1 MLVLVVAGL
10 SADAASFKGTYSHYS
25 KGEDISVL
33 LSDFATSQGYSSS
46 CTNEVKGN
54 VSGRFDKIQPNKFLT
69 GIKTAFGVSYYSLGK
84 TLFFYSDKENSQA
97 IFRPSS
103 VEPSNLVQLLKSAG
117 VVAFELPIRV
127 DASGM
132 LLVNGPDQYVKT
144 IIELAQRLD
153 KDQERQVVMEVFKLK
168 HAKADDYEFNNS
180 DKTVII
186 PGVASILQRMVSGS
200 SPENSSIAV
209 TVKSQ
214 QLTGLKGSGL
224 ASSAKGNSSTLS
236 SPISSNSTTTGNDG
250 FSPTITASTRLNAV
264 IINDYRY
271 RMPFYKKV
279 ISELDVPVKLV
290 ELHAAII
297 DIDVD
302 ATDSLGID
310 WNASKKSGK
319 WSYGGA
325 SGTNT
330 LSGVMPSNGNG
341 GGIFSTVFNSSSS
354 SFMMQINMLEEDNRA
369 KTLGRP
375 SILTFDNVEATL
387 EDTTTSY
394 IKVEGYQDSDLFQ
407 IVSGTVLRVTPHIID
422 DGNGDKFIQMVIS
435 IQTNQDTDG
444 NLRVTEGNVPTVK
457 QTRINTQAIVKQGQS
472 LLLGG
477 YYVENK
483 SNVNTGIP
491 GLKNA
496 PLVGALFGSDTDTS
510 YRRERLLM
518 ITPRI
523 LELDDNN
530 VPKELE
536 LDEFEKTA
544 MQANY
549 APRIKKKAD
558 NTSGCSSNRAN
569 R

>member
-1 MLVLVVAGL
+1 
-10 SADAASFKGTYSHYS
+10 
-25 KGEDISVL
+25 
-33 LSDFATSQGYSSS
+33 
-46 CTNEVKGN
+46 
-54 VSGRFDKIQPNKFLT
+54 
-69 GIKTAFGVSYYSLGK
+69 
-84 TLFFYSDKENSQA
+84 
-97 IFRPSS
+97 
-103 VEPSNLVQLLKSAG
+103 
-117 VVAFELPIRV
+117 
-127 DASGM
+127 
-132 LLVNGPDQYVKT
+132 
-144 IIELAQRLD
+144 
-153 KDQERQVVMEVFKLK
+153 
-168 HAKADDYEFNNS
+168 
-180 DKTVII
+180 
-186 PGVASILQRMVSGS
+186 
-200 SPENSSIAV
+200 
-209 TVKSQ
+209 
-214 QLTGLKGSGL
+214 
-224 ASSAKGNSSTLS
+224 
-236 SPISSNSTTTGNDG
+236 
-250 FSPTITASTRLNAV
+250 
-264 IINDYRY
+264 
-271 RMPFYKKV
+271 MPFYKKV

-319 WSYGGA
+319 WSYGVA

-496 PLVGALFGSDTDTS
+496 PLVGSLFGSDTDTS

>member
-1 MLVLVVAGL
+1 MLVLVFAGF
-10 SADAASFKGTYSHYS
+10 SADAASFRGTYSHYS
-25 KGEDISVL
+25 KGEDLTVL

-46 CTNEVKGN
+46 CSNEVKGN
-54 VSGRFDKIQPNKFLT
+54 ISGRFDKVSPKKFLD
-69 GIKTAFGVSYYSLGK
+69 GIKAAFSVSYYSLGK
-84 TLFFYSDKENSQA
+84 TLFFYADRESTQA

-103 VEPSNLVQLLKSAG
+103 VEPTNLVSSLKSAG
-117 VVAFELPIRV
+117 VVADELPVRV

-132 LLVNGPDQYVKT
+132 LLVNGPEQYVKT
-144 IIELAQRLD
+144 ITELAQRLD

-168 HAKADDYEFNNS
+168 HAKADDYEFTNS

-186 PGVASILQRMVSGS
+186 PGVASILQRMVSGG

-224 ASSAKGNSSTLS
+224 ASTAKVNDPAS
-236 SPISSNSTTTGNDG
+236 SPVSSNSVSTGNEG
-250 FSPTITASTRLNAV
+250 FTPTITSSSRLNAV

-279 ISELDVPVKLV
+279 ITELDVPVKLV

-319 WSYGGA
+319 WTYGGA
-325 SGTNT
+325 SGSNT
-330 LSGVMPSNGNG
+330 LSGTMPTNGRG

-354 SFMMQINMLEEDNRA
+354 TFMMQVNMLEEDNKA

-422 DGNGDKFIQMVIS
+422 DGSGEKLIQMVIS
-435 IQTNQDTDG
+435 IQTNQNTDG
-444 NLRVTEGNVPTVK
+444 NVTVTEGNVPTVK
-457 QTRINTQAIVKQGQS
+457 QTRINTQAVVRQGQS

-483 SNVNTGIP
+483 SNTNSGIP

-496 PLVGALFGSDTDTS
+496 PLVGALFGSDSDTS
-510 YRRERLLM
+510 YKRERLLM

-523 LELDDNN
+523 LELDDSN
-530 VPKELE
+530 VPNELE
-536 LDEFEKTA
+536 LDDFERTA
-544 MQANY
+544 MQADY
-549 APRIKKKAD
+549 APKIKKKAN

-569 R
+569 

>member
-1 MLVLVVAGL
+1 M
-10 SADAASFKGTYSHYS
+10 ADLQSLH
-25 KGEDISVL
+25 
-33 LSDFATSQGYSSS
+33 
-46 CTNEVKGN
+46 
-54 VSGRFDKIQPNKFLT
+54 LT
-69 GIKTAFGVSYYSLGK
+69 I
-84 TLFFYSDKENSQA
+84 
-97 IFRPSS
+97 
-103 VEPSNLVQLLKSAG
+103 
-117 VVAFELPIRV
+117 
-127 DASGM
+127 
-132 LLVNGPDQYVKT
+132 
-144 IIELAQRLD
+144 
-153 KDQERQVVMEVFKLK
+153 
-168 HAKADDYEFNNS
+168 
-180 DKTVII
+180 
-186 PGVASILQRMVSGS
+186 
-200 SPENSSIAV
+200 
-209 TVKSQ
+209 
-214 QLTGLKGSGL
+214 
-224 ASSAKGNSSTLS
+224 
-236 SPISSNSTTTGNDG
+236 
-250 FSPTITASTRLNAV
+250 
-264 IINDYRY
+264 
-271 RMPFYKKV
+271 
-279 ISELDVPVKLV
+279 
-290 ELHAAII
+290 
-297 DIDVD
+297 
-302 ATDSLGID
+302 
-310 WNASKKSGK
+310 
-319 WSYGGA
+319 
-325 SGTNT
+325 
-330 LSGVMPSNGNG
+330 
-341 GGIFSTVFNSSSS
+341 
-354 SFMMQINMLEEDNRA
+354 
-369 KTLGRP
+369 
-375 SILTFDNVEATL
+375 EATL